1 MKLLIL
7 LFAVA
12 LINCVVARSVPERD
26 ESPCKF
32 NHQLL
37 SSLHKVLLCKIYMI
51 NETSS
56 SCGDKIH
63 FHESTEML

>member
-32 NHQLL
+32 KHQLL
-37 SSLHKVLLCKIYMI
+37 SSFLKVYVI
-51 NETSS
+51 NV
-56 SCGDKIH
+56 I
-63 FHESTEML
+63 MW